1 MIQLPTIRR
10 YTALLTLLV
19 FACGCSP
26 TDVVRVGQIAVTGDV
41 SAAEGLARDKAIRYA
56 TNPKALERDVKRFKK
71 NFDKLLALFK
81 KSVEKECGDQEVK
94 IPKPKQYVKYTQNY
108 LSRASVDFDQ
118 GLVIV
123 ETIDQAKPM
132 PSLKN
137 AIVTTLLTPDDPRA
151 VDLYSAQTVAIGPT
165 PFLYQEV
172 LDHDG
177 QAIRWGWRAGRYA
190 DHLIENDLLK
200 RTIKHTDG
208 PKTVH
213 YVAFPMIKDSLETR
227 ARKYQSHVE
236 QFARTYQ
243 VSKNL
248 IYAIMKTESNF
259 NPFAV
264 STAPAFGLMQI
275 VPTSA
280 GRDVNRYLNKS
291 GIPTKTFLFKPSNH
305 IQYGTV
311 FLHLLDQQYLNDIT
325 NPVSRHYCMI
335 AAYNTGAGNVL
346 RTFDRN
352 REKAPARINRL
363 SPPEVFQTLKAKL
376 PYKETRRYLVKVVDA
391 QKDFVNF

>member
-1 MIQLPTIRR
+1 M
-10 YTALLTLLV
+10 LLAFV
-19 FACGCSP
+19 CGCSP
-26 TDVVRVGQIAVTGDV
+26 TDVVRMGQIAVTGDV

-56 TNPKALERDVKRFKK
+56 TNPKSLERDVKRFKK

-81 KSVEKECGDQEVK
+81 KSVEKEWGEQEVK
-94 IPKPKQYVKYTQNY
+94 IPRPKKYVKYTQNY
-108 LSRASVDFDQ
+108 LSRASVDFDK
-118 GLVIV
+118 GLVVV
-123 ETIDQAKPM
+123 ETIDQVKAM

-151 VDLYSAQTVAIGPT
+151 VDLYSAQTVALGPT
-165 PFLYQEV
+165 PFLYEEV
-172 LDHDG
+172 LDHEG
-177 QAIRWGWRAGRYA
+177 KAIRWGWRAGRYA
-190 DHLIENDLLK
+190 DYLIENDLRN
-200 RTIKHTDG
+200 RTIKHADG
-208 PKTVH
+208 TKTVQ

-236 QFARTYQ
+236 HFAQTYK

-280 GRDVNRYLNKS
+280 GRDVNRYLKKS
-291 GIPTKTFLFKPSNH
+291 GLPTKTFLFKPVNN

-311 FLHLLDQQYLNDIT
+311 FLHLLDQQYLNEIY
-325 NPVSRHYCMI
+325 NPVSRHYCVI

-346 RTFDRN
+346 RTFDRS
-352 REKAPARINRL
+352 RAKAPARINQL
-363 SPPEVFQTLKAKL
+363 SPPEVYQTLKTKL
-376 PYKETRRYLVKVVDA
+376 PYKETRRYIVKVVNA
-391 QKDFVNF
+391 QKEFVNF